1 MSTKHYPYV
10 GGNFDRIIFDGDGSV
25 WVPESENAKAREL
38 AKKIEHYEQ
47 AGCHECPYADG
58 CEAHT
63 LYDEECPMSREIER
77 MKRELG
83 VEVD

>member
-1 MSTKHYPYV
+1 MSSYV
-10 GGNFDRIIFDGDGSV
+10 ERTITAFERL
-25 WVPESENAKAREL
+25 ESENAKLREL
-38 AKKIEHYEQ
+38 VKKIEHYEQ
-47 AGCHECPYADG
+47 AGCHECPYANG

-83 VEVD
+83 IVDSDEWMA